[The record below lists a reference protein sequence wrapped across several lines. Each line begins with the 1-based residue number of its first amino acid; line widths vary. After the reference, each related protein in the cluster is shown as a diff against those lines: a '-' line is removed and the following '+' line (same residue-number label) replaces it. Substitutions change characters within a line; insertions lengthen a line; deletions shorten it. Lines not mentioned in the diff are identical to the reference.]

1 MAATGLDAVR
11 YAAANA
17 RLRGLYARLLSA
29 DAWRELLTAQDL
41 PATLAIL
48 RDTAY
53 SDLFSSSSS
62 GELTLEQV
70 EHQLSGRA
78 AGNCRRTMAFVSGG
92 ARDLIQVWW
101 QHFELENLKAV
112 FRGVDQ
118 QLGPDAI
125 RRFLIP
131 LGDYSTLPWEA
142 LLNERTISG
151 LIEHLSNTHYINPL
165 RNAYPA
171 YQRDRALFALEIALD
186 IRYYR
191 DLAAAINHLPSAE
204 SEQARTVL
212 GVRLDMLNILW
223 SFRYRV
229 YYNLSVEEIVN
240 YTLWH
245 TFHTDTALVRDIALG
260 ADPRDILTRVWG
272 RYDLDL
278 TPLDGWGPRDVDAA
292 RLMPQL
298 ELLLERLWRRLAW
311 RQLAGY
317 PFKLGAT
324 LSYLVLQELE
334 IRDLVTLLEGKAMG
348 WNLERLN
355 QYLIRGEE

>member
-17 RLRGLYARLLSA
+17 RLRGLYARLLGA
-29 DAWRELLTAQDL
+29 EAWRDLIAAQGL
-41 PATLAIL
+41 EATLAIL

-53 SDLFSSSSS
+53 SDLFSGANA
-62 GELTLEQV
+62 GELSLEQI
-70 EHQLSGRA
+70 EHHLSGRA
-78 AGNCRRTMAFVSGG
+78 ADNCRRAMAFVSGG
-92 ARDLIQVWW
+92 ARDLVQVWW

-118 QLGPDAI
+118 RLGPDAI
-125 RRFLIP
+125 RRLLIP

-142 LLNERTISG
+142 LLNERTVSS
-151 LIEHLSNTHYINPL
+151 LIEQLGDTHYINPL

-191 DLAAAINHLPSAE
+191 DLAAAINRLASAE
-204 SEQARTVL
+204 REQARTVL
-212 GVRLDMLNILW
+212 GVRMDMLNVLW

-229 YYNLSVEEIVN
+229 YYALSAEEIVN

-245 TFHTDTALVRDIALG
+245 TFHTDTMLVRDIALG

-272 RYDLDL
+272 QYALDL
-278 TPLDGWGPRDVDAA
+278 TPLDGWGPRDADAA

-298 ELLLERLWRRLAW
+298 ELLLERLWRRLAMK
-311 RQLAGY
+311 QLAGY

-334 IRDLVTLLEGKAMG
+334 IRDLVTLLESKAMG
-348 WNLERLN
+348 WDRERLN